1 MSLVI
6 PSYKEV
12 SIQCDEEKG
21 TLWVGMNPMRRQYFT
36 LSMLIELHDL
46 IHKLDEYGSPDP
58 ARPDIIKYF
67 VLQSD
72 HPDIYNAG
80 VDLEYFPE
88 LVRKKE
94 TERLRNYG
102 IFCIDL
108 IYWMLTGGKRRITT
122 IANIA
127 GDALGGG
134 FEAALSCNYMVVDKR
149 ATFSFPESL
158 FGFFPGMGAYDLF
171 KRFAG
176 VNEADRAFTT
186 GKCYSAE
193 ELKQMGGIYSLVE
206 EGGGQKAVEKFIADR
221 ERIPSSHHALH
232 CIKQRNETIQYESLV
247 YSIDLWVDAAM
258 NLTDKNLRMMS
269 VVTKRQSRKRVGN
282 RHILTTP
289 LPREKSD
296 EMAKPLQGEVPQSEG
311 SIIEHLKFASQ

>member
-102 IFCIDL
+102 VFCIDL
-108 IYWMLTGGKRRITT
+108 IYWMLTGGKRMRPNAIWVQAKGNCRQVAIQNTEDGRNELEVKDWT
-122 IANIA
+122 KTKANRT
-127 GDALGGG
+127 
-134 FEAALSCNYMVVDKR
+134 E
-149 ATFSFPESL
+149 
-158 FGFFPGMGAYDLF
+158 
-171 KRFAG
+171 
-176 VNEADRAFTT
+176 NENIQNR
-186 GKCYSAE
+186 
-193 ELKQMGGIYSLVE
+193 SLVCSE
-206 EGGGQKAVEKFIADR
+206 SRTSV
-221 ERIPSSHHALH
+221 S
-232 CIKQRNETIQYESLV
+232 KQ
-247 YSIDLWVDAAM
+247 
-258 NLTDKNLRMMS
+258 
-269 VVTKRQSRKRVGN
+269 
-282 RHILTTP
+282 P
-289 LPREKSD
+289 C
-296 EMAKPLQGEVPQSEG
+296 
-311 SIIEHLKFASQ
+311 SQA